1 MLGRALFTVV
11 GLIIAAG
18 LVLPFYPQTAQTP
31 NPVSSPEMAAL
42 LGAPDRVECQDC
54 LVEGADPAACRPD
67 CECGERLAATFVMVA
82 DQPVRLTLTVTVRV
96 LPAEASPSP
105 KLPAI

>member
-18 LVLPFYPQTAQTP
+18 LVVPFYPQTTQTP
-31 NPVSSPEMAAL
+31 SATPAPEAVAL
-42 LGAPDRVECQDC
+42 LAAP
-54 LVEGADPAACRPD
+54 VEGADPGSCRPD
-67 CECGERLAATFVMVA
+67 CGCGERFAATLVLDA
-82 DQPVRLTLTVTVRV
+82 DPPGRLTLTVTVRV
-96 LPAEASPSP
+96 LPADTWPP

>member
-18 LVLPFYPQTAQTP
+18 LVLPFYPQTAQAPSATS
-31 NPVSSPEMAAL
+31 VPEVATLWA
-42 LGAPDRVECQDC
+42 APDPVGCPDC
-54 LVEGADPAACRPD
+54 PVEGTGPNSCRPD
-67 CECGERLAATFVMVA
+67 CGCGERLMAAFVMAA
-82 DQPVRLTLTVTVRV
+82 DQPVRLILAVTVRV
-96 LPAEASPSP
+96 LPGETSSLA